1 MGEPDFGDAA
11 AGRAGHDAF
20 VVVQLEMVAHLGQM
34 VGLFLYKA
42 VHGVGV
48 DVFILGQVQRLV
60 KVVHAGRAGHEP
72 AAVRLLAEVLSG
84 LVVFVPDL
92 AHKLFQNVLE
102 GDDALGAA
110 VFVHDD
116 CHVMVLLPQGAQQ
129 LGDLGGAGGVEGGGD
144 EVFHRDGL
152 FQTGD
157 VEIFLVDDADDVVH
171 GVVID
176 GQAGIAGFCEGLRK
190 LFQRNIVLHGHH
202 VYAGRQDLLH
212 LHVVEL
218 DGAADELAF
227 PVGKLT
233 VVLSLAHHGDELTFG
248 DGVAL
253 AAVDEVSQQLL
264 PLAEQPGQR
273 GEEGQE
279 QTQRRRYGGCN
290 RLGHLLGEGLGGH
303 FAEDEDD
310 YRQHDGGGGG
320 APLCTQP
327 LGKEDG
333 ADGSGGDIHDV
344 VADEDGGEKLV
355 VLLGHRQHSGGG
367 SVALLSAAFQA
378 YLVQGRKCGLGG
390 GEECGKRDQNDQRHQ
405 ERYTAIVHNKG

>member
-11 AGRAGHDAF
+11 AGRAGHDAL
-20 VVVQLEMVAHLGQM
+20 VVVQLEMVAYLGQM
-34 VGLFLYKA
+34 AGLFLHEA
-42 VHGVGV
+42 VYGVGV
-48 DVFILGQVQRLV
+48 DVLILGQAQRLV

-72 AAVRLLAEVLSG
+72 AAVRLLAEVLGG

-92 AHKLFQNVLE
+92 AHQLFKNVLE

-116 CHVMVLLPQGAQQ
+116 CHVMVLLPQSAQQ

-144 EVFHRDGL
+144 EVLHRDGL

-157 VEIFLVDDADDVVH
+157 VEILLMDDADDVVN

-176 GQAGIAGFCEGLRK
+176 GQAGIAGFCERLRK

-202 VYAGRQDLLH
+202 VYARRQDLLH
-212 LHVVEL
+212 LHVIEL

-227 PVGKLT
+227 PVGELT
-233 VVLSLAHHGDELTFG
+233 VVLSLTHHGDELTFG

-253 AAVDEVSQQLL
+253 AAVDEASQQLL

-273 GEEGQE
+273 GEEGHQ
-279 QTQRRRYGGCN
+279 QVQHRRYSGSD

-310 YRQHDGGGGG
+310 YRQHDGGG
-320 APLCTQP
+320 
-327 LGKEDG
+327 
-333 ADGSGGDIHDV
+333 SGGP
-344 VADEDGGEKLV
+344 
-355 VLLGHRQHSGGG
+355 
-367 SVALLSAAFQA
+367 ALHPA
-378 YLVQGRKCGLGG
+378 
-390 GEECGKRDQNDQRHQ
+390 
-405 ERYTAIVHNKG
+405 TW

>member
-1 MGEPDFGDAA
+1 
-11 AGRAGHDAF
+11 
-20 VVVQLEMVAHLGQM
+20 MVAHLGQM
-34 VGLFLYKA
+34 VGLFLHEA

-72 AAVRLLAEVLSG
+72 AAVRLLAEVLRG

-102 GDDALGAA
+102 GDDALG
-110 VFVHDD
+110 VN
-116 CHVMVLLPQGAQQ
+116 
-129 LGDLGGAGGVEGGGD
+129 
-144 EVFHRDGL
+144 
-152 FQTGD
+152 
-157 VEIFLVDDADDVVH
+157 

-176 GQAGIAGFCEGLRK
+176 GQAGIAGFCECLRK

-202 VYAGRQDLLH
+202 VYAGRQDLFH
-212 LHVVEL
+212 LHVIEL

-227 PVGKLT
+227 PVGELT

-253 AAVDEVSQQLL
+253 AAVDEASQQLL
-264 PLAEQPGQR
+264 PLAEQP
-273 GEEGQE
+273 
-279 QTQRRRYGGCN
+279 
-290 RLGHLLGEGLGGH
+290 
-303 FAEDEDD
+303 
-310 YRQHDGGGGG
+310 
-320 APLCTQP
+320 
-327 LGKEDG
+327 
-333 ADGSGGDIHDV
+333 
-344 VADEDGGEKLV
+344 GEKLV
-355 VLLGHRQHSGGG
+355 VLLGHRQHPGGG
-367 SVALLSAAFQA
+367 SVAFLSAAFQA